1 MSVSLLTIVVY
12 FDGEFREGWAWMSC
26 LLLQN
31 TLFMNFLLNFGE
43 WDLFVKR
50 VRTELTV
57 FGKGLDY

>member
-12 FDGEFREGWAWMSC
+12 FGGEFREGWTWMSC

-43 WDLFVKR
+43 WDLFAKR